1 MKLKKKKPSKLKTE
15 TSFVRAPQLPELTT
29 QASLRGQRSIVPLS
43 LSSLLWL
50 LLSLTC
56 EQNKGGEHVCPPM
69 EHNHKV
75 GDGRASLCY
84 AQLLPGSEE
93 NKEPGRITSPLSQA
107 QMG

>member
-1 MKLKKKKPSKLKTE
+1 MNVKLKKNRQKNPLKIKDRNF
-15 TSFVRAPQLPELTT
+15 FVRAPQLPELTP
-29 QASLRGQRSIVPLS
+29 QASLRAQSLVPLS

-50 LLSLTC
+50 LLSRTC

-75 GDGRASLCY
+75 GDRRASLGC
-84 AQLLPGSEE
+84 
-93 NKEPGRITSPLSQA
+93 SPLSQE